1 MADRDRV
8 RKPATRIAGAS
19 ADRIVVRGEDLAGQ
33 IGSLDFTTM
42 VCRSLAG
49 GRTPSAAEIAVANAC
64 LVAISEHG
72 ITPSAIAARLVY
84 DSSPESIQ
92 GALAA
97 GLLGAGSQ
105 FLGTTE
111 NCGRLL
117 QEAVAAGGDEPIA
130 EKASALVDSVLS
142 DERFFPGFGHP
153 VHKSGDP
160 RTPALFAVAER
171 EGVAG
176 AHVEL
181 VRAVGAEIDRRRG
194 RPVPLN
200 ATGAIAAVLSDAGF
214 HWRALRGFS
223 LVARSAGLVA
233 HILEEADTPTAR
245 HLWGL
250 AEREIPYAGEWP
262 DGEGG

>member
-1 MADRDRV
+1 MADHYRR
-8 RKPATRIAGAS
+8 PSTRIAGAK
-19 ADRIVVRGEDLAGQ
+19 ADQIVVRGEDLAEQ
-33 IGSLDFTTM
+33 IGTLDFTTM
-42 VCRSLAG
+42 ICQSLAG
-49 GRTPSAAEIAVANAC
+49 GRTPSPGEIAVANAC

-117 QEAVAAGGDEPIA
+117 QEAVAAGGEATTA
-130 EKASALVDSVLS
+130 ERASTLVDAVLV
-142 DERFFPGFGHP
+142 DQKFFPGFGHP

-171 EGVAG
+171 ESVAG

-181 VRAVGAEIDRRRG
+181 VRAVGAEIESRRA

-214 HWRALRGFS
+214 HWRSLRGFS

-233 HILEEADTPTAR
+233 HILEEAANPTAR
-245 HLWGL
+245 HLWDV
-250 AEREIPYAGEWP
+250 AEREIPYVGEWP
-262 DGEGG
+262 DGDEA